1 MKYKLKDINLDFIEY
16 KLIQSNSINN
26 NCKLINFTYSGEE
39 LEFQSPKVIIEKI
52 VRENNKEF
60 LILKIL
66 GNEACK
72 CFCLKLFDL
81 EKNIN
86 YKLNKNWF
94 NENIPINDVKS
105 VFKGDC
111 FTVKIPFK
119 YSKPIITTYSH
130 NGNVFNYYNLK
141 EGMEII
147 CLLSINNIWINFDNS
162 VNYYLNVKEI
172 KITKDI

>member
-1 MKYKLKDINLDFIEY
+1 MKHRLKDINLDLIEY
-16 KLIQSNSINN
+16 NLVQNNSINN
-26 NCKLINFTYSGEE
+26 NCKLINFTYSGQE

-52 VRENNKEF
+52 IHENNKEI

-72 CFCLKLFDL
+72 TFCLKLFDL

-86 YKLNKNWF
+86 YSLKKNWF
-94 NENIPINDVKS
+94 NERIPINDVKS

-119 YSKPIITTYSH
+119 YSKPLINTYSS
-130 NGNVFNYYNLK
+130 NGNIFNYYNLK

-162 VNYYLNVKEI
+162 VSYYLNVKEI
-172 KITKDI
+172 KITKEL